1 MTIEISRLTSL
12 TNLFVPTAGKAFR
25 TQASTSAGSQ
35 ADTAADAKAMQE
47 AAAVIQDYLSGP
59 VQPPSFNVDY
69 LSGLNVMT
77 VRSANNG
84 EVVFQMPGPAA
95 VRLAQLI
102 KEGVPAASNAIVN
115 ETA

>member
-1 MTIEISRLTSL
+1 ML
-12 TNLFVPTAGKAFR
+12 VPN
-25 TQASTSAGSQ
+25 GSKNVR
-35 ADTAADAKAMQE
+35 ATTAASSAVQSTTSTDSSHDSAAMQE
-47 AAAVIQDYLSGP
+47 AASVIQDYLSGP
-59 VQPPSFNVDY
+59 VQPPTFNVDY
-69 LSGLNVMT
+69 LSGLNIMT

-102 KEGVPAASNAIVN
+102 KEGVPAATNAIVN